1 MASRPHLI
9 LRFPHSGGI
18 TSPRCQLTSRI
29 RFLLTAGS
37 EADSGATPPA
47 AHLTR
52 AQKTMIPLRNV
63 SFRTKFAILFFTYA
77 VGLLLVFSIGFYARS
92 QVKVGGPIYKDIRVM
107 QDLTAEVVPPHMN
120 CSQAYVT
127 LLQIRNTDTAESGRK
142 VELAY
147 RRAVES
153 FKEGYQKYLNLDLAP
168 KIHEALQQ
176 SQSTGIEFFASAD
189 RWIETLR
196 LPPEESAI
204 IMDKLRPELQSA
216 YEAHQADANALLK
229 LLTDAQ
235 TTGEE
240 EALVV
245 IEGWTTTILTIAS
258 CTLLLTAWI
267 IWQIGS
273 AIIRP
278 TDKLISKMREM
289 AEGAGDLTTRIE
301 VDSSDEVGQLAST
314 INTVI
319 SKLHDLVAEIK
330 ASSLDLLTTTAQI
343 ASTAHQQESTVQSF
357 GASSSEIAAAVRQI
371 SATSQELLSTM
382 NKVTTNAEQA
392 TLLATSGRTGLAS
405 MENTMG
411 RLSDAT
417 CSIASKLSAIR
428 EKAGDINM
436 VITTITKVADQTNL
450 LSINAAIEAEK
461 AGEFGRGFLVVA
473 REIRRLADQTAVA
486 TLDIENLVRH
496 MQSAV
501 SAGVMEMDR
510 FNEEVRGGVSKV
522 AEINSQMG
530 QIIEE
535 VQTLGEQFPPLHEGM
550 RQQSLGARQIN
561 EAMATLT
568 GGASQTGNSLR
579 DLNQASVNLR
589 ESVDRLRNSVV
600 RFTVAGQA

>member
-1 MASRPHLI
+1 
-9 LRFPHSGGI
+9 
-18 TSPRCQLTSRI
+18 
-29 RFLLTAGS
+29 
-37 EADSGATPPA
+37 
-47 AHLTR
+47 
-52 AQKTMIPLRNV
+52 MIPLRNV
-63 SFRTKFAILFFTYA
+63 SFRIKFAILFA
-77 VGLLLVFSIGFYARS
+77 VYTIGLTLVFGIGFYARS
-92 QVKVGGPIYKDIRVM
+92 QVKVGGPIYKEIRVL

-120 CSQAYVT
+120 CSQAYLY
-127 LLQIRNTDTAESGRK
+127 LLQIRNTDTPESGRRL
-142 VELAY
+142 ELAY
-147 RRAVES
+147 RRTVDR
-153 FKEGYQKYLNLDLAP
+153 FKEGYQKYLALDLP
-168 KIHEALQQ
+168 SKTREALEL
-176 SQSTGIEFFASAD
+176 SQATGLDFFASAD

-196 LPPEESAI
+196 LPPEEATI
-204 IMDKLRPELQSA
+204 VMEKLRPELQSA
-216 YEAHQADANALLK
+216 YEAHQAEANVMLQ
-229 LLTDAQ
+229 LLTDGQSA
-235 TTGEE
+235 EE
-240 EALVV
+240 QQALVV
-245 IEGWTTTILTIAS
+245 IEGWTTTILSIGIG
-258 CTLLLTAWI
+258 TLLLTAWI
-267 IWQIGS
+267 IWQIG
-273 AIIRP
+273 ATIIYP
-278 TDKLISKMREM
+278 TDKLIAKMREM
-289 AEGAGDLTTRIE
+289 AEGAGDLTTRIDVE
-301 VDSSDEVGQLAST
+301 SSDEVGQLART

-319 SKLHDLVAEIK
+319 SKLHDLVAEVK

-417 CSIASKLSAIR
+417 SSIASKLSAIR

-510 FNEEVRGGVSKV
+510 FNEEVRGGVNKV

-568 GGASQTGNSLR
+568 GGATHTGNSLR
-579 DLNQASVNLR
+579 DLNQAAINLR

-600 RFTVAGQA
+600 RFTVAGQN

>member
-1 MASRPHLI
+1 
-9 LRFPHSGGI
+9 
-18 TSPRCQLTSRI
+18 
-29 RFLLTAGS
+29 
-37 EADSGATPPA
+37 
-47 AHLTR
+47 
-52 AQKTMIPLRNV
+52 MIPLRNV
-63 SFRTKFAILFFTYA
+63 SFRIKFAILFFTYS
-77 VGLLLVFSIGFYARS
+77 VGLVLVFSIGFYARS
-92 QVKVGGPIYKDIRVM
+92 QVKVGGPIYKDIRVL
-107 QDLTAEVVPPHMN
+107 QDLSAEVVPPHMN
-120 CSQAYVT
+120 CSQAYLT
-127 LLQIRNTDTAESGRK
+127 LLQIRNTDTPESGRK
-142 VELAY
+142 LELAY

-153 FKEGYQKYLNLDLAP
+153 FKEGYQKYLALDLP
-168 KIHEALQQ
+168 TETHEALQQ
-176 SQSTGIEFFASAD
+176 SQSTGIDFFASAD

-229 LLTDAQ
+229 LLTDEQVA
-235 TTGEE
+235 EE
-240 EALVV
+240 KQALVV
-245 IEGWTTTILTIAS
+245 IESWTTTILTIGIS
-258 CTLLLTAWI
+258 TLLLTAWI

-289 AEGAGDLTTRIE
+289 AEGAGDLTTRIDVE
-301 VDSSDEVGQLAST
+301 SNDEVGQLAST

-319 SKLHDLVAEIK
+319 SKLHDLVAEVK

-343 ASTAHQQESTVQSF
+343 ASTAHQQESTVQTF

-522 AEINSQMG
+522 AEINTQMG

-579 DLNQASVNLR
+579 DLNQAAINLR

>member
-1 MASRPHLI
+1 
-9 LRFPHSGGI
+9 
-18 TSPRCQLTSRI
+18 
-29 RFLLTAGS
+29 
-37 EADSGATPPA
+37 
-47 AHLTR
+47 
-52 AQKTMIPLRNV
+52 MIPLRNV
-63 SFRTKFAILFFTYA
+63 SFRIKFAILFFTYS

-92 QVKVGGPIYKDIRVM
+92 QVKVGGPIYKDIRVL
-107 QDLTAEVVPPHMN
+107 QDLTSEVVPPHMN
-120 CSQAYVT
+120 CSQAYLT
-127 LLQIRNTDTAESGRK
+127 LLQIRNTDTPESGRK
-142 VELAY
+142 LELAY
-147 RRAVES
+147 HRAVES
-153 FKEGYQKYLNLDLAP
+153 FKEGYQKYLALDLP
-168 KIHEALQQ
+168 TETREALQQ
-176 SQSTGIEFFASAD
+176 SQSTGIDFFASAD

-229 LLTDAQ
+229 LLTDEQVA
-235 TTGEE
+235 EE
-240 EALVV
+240 KKALVV
-245 IEGWTTTILTIAS
+245 IESWTTTILTIGIS
-258 CTLLLTAWI
+258 TLLLTAWI

-289 AEGAGDLTTRIE
+289 AEGAGDLTTRIDVE
-301 VDSSDEVGQLAST
+301 SNDEVGQLAST

-319 SKLHDLVAEIK
+319 SKLHDLVAEVK
-330 ASSLDLLTTTAQI
+330 ASSLDLLTTTSQI
-343 ASTAHQQESTVQSF
+343 ASTAHQQESTVQTF

-522 AEINSQMG
+522 AEINTQMG

-579 DLNQASVNLR
+579 DLNQAAINLR

>member
-1 MASRPHLI
+1 
-9 LRFPHSGGI
+9 
-18 TSPRCQLTSRI
+18 
-29 RFLLTAGS
+29 
-37 EADSGATPPA
+37 
-47 AHLTR
+47 
-52 AQKTMIPLRNV
+52 MIPLRNV
-63 SFRTKFAILFFTYA
+63 SFRIKFAILFFTYTL
-77 VGLLLVFSIGFYARS
+77 GLILVFLIGYYARS
-92 QVKVGGPIYKDIRVM
+92 QVKVGGPIYQEIRLL
-107 QDLTAEVVPPHMN
+107 QDLTSEVVPPGMN
-120 CSQAYVT
+120 CSQAYVD
-127 LLQIRNTDTAESGRK
+127 LLQIRNTDTPESGRRL
-142 VELAY
+142 ELAY
-147 RRAVES
+147 RRDIQK
-153 FKEGYQKYLNLDLAP
+153 FKDGYQKYLALNLP
-168 KIHEALQQ
+168 ESTREALLSAQT
-176 SQSTGIEFFASAD
+176 TGFDFFDSAD
-189 RWIETLR
+189 RWVETLR
-196 LPPEESAI
+196 LPPEEAAAA
-204 IMDKLRPELQSA
+204 MEKLRPELQA
-216 YEAHQADANALLK
+216 GYEAHQKQAEVLLK
-229 LLTDAQ
+229 LLADLQ
-235 TTGEE
+235 SSEE
-240 EALVV
+240 QQALAV
-245 IEGWTTTILTIAS
+245 IESWTTTILIIGVG
-258 CTLLLTAWI
+258 TLLLTAWI

-273 AIIRP
+273 AIIYP
-278 TDKLISKMREM
+278 TDKLIAKMREM
-289 AEGAGDLTTRIE
+289 AEGAGDLTTRID
-301 VDSSDEVGQLAST
+301 VDSGDEVGQLAGT

-319 SKLHDLVAEIK
+319 TKLHDLVAEVK
-330 ASSLDLLTTTAQI
+330 SSSLDLLTTTAQI
-343 ASTAHQQESTVQSF
+343 ASTAHQQESTIQSF

-382 NKVTTNAEQA
+382 SKVTTNAEQA
-392 TLLATSGRTGLAS
+392 TLLATTGRTGLAG
-405 MENTMG
+405 MEDTME

-417 CSIASKLSAIR
+417 SSIASKLSAIR

-568 GGASQTGNSLR
+568 GGATQTGNSLR
-579 DLNQASVNLR
+579 DLNQAAINLR
-589 ESVDRLRNSVV
+589 QSVDRLRNSVV
-600 RFTVAGQA
+600 RFTVSSQG

>member
-1 MASRPHLI
+1 MRA
-9 LRFPHSGGI
+9 
-18 TSPRCQLTSRI
+18 LTPI
-29 RFLLTAGS
+29 
-37 EADSGATPPA
+37 
-47 AHLTR
+47 
-52 AQKTMIPLRNV
+52 IPLRNV
-63 SFRTKFAILFFTYA
+63 SFRIKFAILFVIYA
-77 VGLLLVFSIGFYARS
+77 IGLILVFSIGFYARS
-92 QVKVGGPIYKDIRVM
+92 QVKVGGPIYKEIRVL

-120 CSQAYVT
+120 CSQAYVY
-127 LLQIRNTDTAESGRK
+127 LLQIRNTDTPESGRRL
-142 VELAY
+142 ELAY
-147 RRAVES
+147 RRAVDR
-153 FKEGYQKYLNLDLAP
+153 FKEGYQKYLALALP
-168 KIHEALQQ
+168 PQTREALQR
-176 SQSTGIEFFASAD
+176 SQVTGLDFFASAD
-189 RWIETLR
+189 RWVETLR
-196 LPPEESAI
+196 LPPEEAAT
-204 IMDKLRPELQSA
+204 IMDKLRPELQAA
-216 YEAHQADANALLK
+216 YEAHQAEANAMLQ
-229 LLTDAQ
+229 LLTDEQ
-235 TTGEE
+235 TTEE
-240 EALVV
+240 KQALEV
-245 IEGWTTTILTIAS
+245 IEGWTTTILSIGIG
-258 CTLLLTAWI
+258 TLLLTAWI
-267 IWQIGS
+267 IWQIGA
-273 AIIRP
+273 AIIYP
-278 TDKLISKMREM
+278 TDKLIAKMREM
-289 AEGAGDLTTRIE
+289 ADGAGDLTTRIDVE
-301 VDSSDEVGQLAST
+301 SSDEVGQLART

-319 SKLHDLVAEIK
+319 SKLHDLVAEVK

-417 CSIASKLSAIR
+417 SSIASKLSAIR

-510 FNEEVRGGVSKV
+510 FNEEVRGGVNKV

-568 GGASQTGNSLR
+568 GGATQTGNSLR
-579 DLNQASVNLR
+579 DLNQAAINLR

-600 RFTVAGQA
+600 RFTVAGQN

>member
-1 MASRPHLI
+1 
-9 LRFPHSGGI
+9 
-18 TSPRCQLTSRI
+18 
-29 RFLLTAGS
+29 
-37 EADSGATPPA
+37 
-47 AHLTR
+47 
-52 AQKTMIPLRNV
+52 MIPLRNV
-63 SFRTKFAILFFTYA
+63 SFRIKFAILFFTYA
-77 VGLLLVFSIGFYARS
+77 VGLVLVFSIGFYARS
-92 QVKVGGPIYKDIRVM
+92 QVKVGGPIYKDIRVL

-127 LLQIRNTDTAESGRK
+127 LLQIRNTDTPESGRK
-142 VELAY
+142 LELAY

-168 KIHEALQQ
+168 EIHEALQQ

-245 IEGWTTTILTIAS
+245 IESWTTTILTIGT

-289 AEGAGDLTTRIE
+289 AEGAGDLTTRIDVE
-301 VDSSDEVGQLAST
+301 SNDEVGQLAST

-330 ASSLDLLTTTAQI
+330 SSSLDLLTTTAQI

-579 DLNQASVNLR
+579 DLNQAAVNLR

>member
-1 MASRPHLI
+1 MDMNYHQEKFRVFVRALS
-9 LRFPHSGGI
+9 
-18 TSPRCQLTSRI
+18 LT
-29 RFLLTAGS
+29 FL
-37 EADSGATPPA
+37 P
-47 AHLTR
+47 
-52 AQKTMIPLRNV
+52 MIPLRNV
-63 SFRTKFAILFFTYA
+63 SFRVKFGILFLTYT
-77 VGLLLVFSIGFYARS
+77 VGLALVFGIGFYARS
-92 QVKVGGPIYKDIRVM
+92 QVKVGGPIYNEILVLEN
-107 QDLTAEVVPPHMN
+107 LTAEVVPPNMN
-120 CSQAYVT
+120 CSPALVA
-127 LLQIRNTDTAESGRK
+127 LLQIRSDGQPESNRK
-142 VELAY
+142 LEQIY
-147 RRAVES
+147 RRAFER
-153 FKEGYQKYLNLDLAP
+153 FKDGYQQYLALDLP
-168 KIHEALQQ
+168 PETKESLQQ
-176 SQSTGIEFFASAD
+176 SQATGNDFFEVAD
-189 RWIETLR
+189 RWIAASHL
-196 LPPEESAI
+196 SAQEATATCE
-204 IMDKLRPELQSA
+204 KLRPELQA
-216 YEAHQADANALLK
+216 TYDTHQEEVAKLIK
-229 LLTDAQ
+229 LLTAARDLEEKEAVSVIANW
-235 TTGEE
+235 TT
-240 EALVV
+240 AILVV
-245 IEGWTTTILTIAS
+245 VFA
-258 CTLLLTAWI
+258 TLALSAWI
-267 IWQIGS
+267 IWQIGA
-273 AIIRP
+273 AIIYP
-278 TDKLISKMREM
+278 TDKLIAKMREM
-289 AEGAGDLTTRIE
+289 AEGAGDLTTRID
-301 VDSSDEVGQLAST
+301 VDSSDEIGHLAST

-319 SKLHDLVAEIK
+319 SKLHDLVAEVK
-330 ASSLDLLTTTAQI
+330 ASSLDLLTTTSQI
-343 ASTAHQQESTVQSF
+343 ASTAHQQETTIQSF

-417 CSIASKLSAIR
+417 SSIASKLSAIR
-428 EKAGDINM
+428 EKASDINM

-510 FNEEVRGGVSKV
+510 FNEEVRGGVGKV

-568 GGASQTGNSLR
+568 GGATQTGNSLR
-579 DLNQASVNLR
+579 DLNQAAINLR

-600 RFTVAGQA
+600 RFTVSG

>member
-1 MASRPHLI
+1 
-9 LRFPHSGGI
+9 
-18 TSPRCQLTSRI
+18 
-29 RFLLTAGS
+29 
-37 EADSGATPPA
+37 
-47 AHLTR
+47 
-52 AQKTMIPLRNV
+52 MIPLRNV
-63 SFRTKFAILFFTYA
+63 SFRIKFAILFFTYA
-77 VGLLLVFSIGFYARS
+77 IGLILVFSIGFYARS
-92 QVKVGGPIYKDIRVM
+92 QVKVGGPIYQEIRIL
-107 QDLTAEVVPPHMN
+107 QDLNSEVVPPDMN
-120 CSQAYVT
+120 CSQAFVA
-127 LLQIRNTDTAESGRK
+127 LLQIRNTDTPESGRK
-142 VELAY
+142 LELAY
-147 RRAVES
+147 RRSVEK
-153 FKEGYQKYLNLDLAP
+153 FKEGYQKYLALDLPA
-168 KIHEALQQ
+168 KTREALQAA
-176 SQSTGIEFFASAD
+176 QSTGLDFFATAD
-189 RWIETLR
+189 RWMETLR
-196 LPPEESAI
+196 LPPEEAATA
-204 IMDKLRPELQSA
+204 MEKLRPELQAA
-216 YEAHQADANALLK
+216 YEAHQTEASGLLK
-229 LLTDAQ
+229 QLSDDQLA
-235 TTGEE
+235 EE
-240 EALVV
+240 TQARDV
-245 IEGWTTTILTIAS
+245 IEGWTTTIVSIAS
-258 CTLLLTAWI
+258 FTLLLTAWI

-273 AIIRP
+273 AIIHP
-278 TDKLISKMREM
+278 TDKLIAKMREM
-289 AEGAGDLTTRIE
+289 AEGAGDLTTRIDVE
-301 VDSSDEVGQLAST
+301 SSDEVGKLAAT

-319 SKLHDLVAEIK
+319 AKLHDLVAEVK

-343 ASTAHQQESTVQSF
+343 ASTAHQQETTVQSF

-382 NKVTTNAEQA
+382 NKVTSNAEEA
-392 TLLATSGRTGLAS
+392 TMLANSGRTGLAS

-428 EKAGDINM
+428 EKASDINM

-510 FNEEVRGGVSKV
+510 FNEEVRGGVTKV

-568 GGASQTGNSLR
+568 GGATQTGNSLR
-579 DLNQASVNLR
+579 DLNQAAINLR

-600 RFTVAGQA
+600 RFTVAGQT

>member
-1 MASRPHLI
+1 MWGNRIGRFSINISITAISDLFLSASRLD
-9 LRFPHSGGI
+9 F
-18 TSPRCQLTSRI
+18 SPLANIDWVPS
-29 RFLLTAGS
+29 
-37 EADSGATPPA
+37 
-47 AHLTR
+47 
-52 AQKTMIPLRNV
+52 TMIPLRNV
-63 SFRTKFAILFFTYA
+63 SFRIKFAILFFTYA
-77 VGLLLVFSIGFYARS
+77 VGLILVFTIGFYARL
-92 QVKVGGPIYKDIRVM
+92 QVKVGGPIYKEIRQL
-107 QDLTAEVVPPHMN
+107 QDLNSDIVPPRMN
-120 CSQAYVT
+120 CSEAYVA
-127 LLQIRNTDTAESGRK
+127 LLQIRNTDTQESARK
-142 VELAY
+142 IELAY
-147 RRAVES
+147 RRSVEN
-153 FKEGYQKYLNLDLAP
+153 FKEGYQKYLALDLP
-168 KIHEALQQ
+168 VKVRESLQT
-176 SQSTGIEFFASAD
+176 SQSTGLDFFATAD
-189 RWIETLR
+189 RWAETLR
-196 LPPEESAI
+196 LPPEESAAV
-204 IMDKLRPELQSA
+204 MDKLRPELQAA
-216 YEAHQADANALLK
+216 YEAHQVEANKLMTLLADE
-229 LLTDAQ
+229 Q
-235 TTGEE
+235 TAEE
-240 EALVV
+240 EQARIV
-245 IEGWTTTILTIAS
+245 IESWTTWILSIGIG
-258 CTLLLTAWI
+258 TLLLTAWI

-278 TDKLISKMREM
+278 TDKLITKMREM
-289 AEGAGDLTTRIE
+289 AEGAGDLTTRIDVE
-301 VDSSDEVGQLAST
+301 SDDEVGQLAAT

-319 SKLHDLVAEIK
+319 SKLHDLVAEVK
-330 ASSLDLLTTTAQI
+330 SSSLDLLTTTAQI

-392 TLLATSGRTGLAS
+392 TLLATTGRTGLAG

-510 FNEEVRGGVSKV
+510 FNEEVRGGVNKV

-568 GGASQTGNSLR
+568 GGATQTGNSLR
-579 DLNQASVNLR
+579 DLNQAAANLR

>member
-1 MASRPHLI
+1 
-9 LRFPHSGGI
+9 
-18 TSPRCQLTSRI
+18 
-29 RFLLTAGS
+29 
-37 EADSGATPPA
+37 
-47 AHLTR
+47 
-52 AQKTMIPLRNV
+52 MIPLRNV
-63 SFRTKFAILFFTYA
+63 SFRIKFAILFVTYA
-77 VGLLLVFSIGFYARS
+77 VGLVLVFSIGFYARS
-92 QVKVGGPIYKDIRVM
+92 QVKVGGPIYKDIRVL

-120 CSQAYVT
+120 CSQAYLT
-127 LLQIRNTDTAESGRK
+127 LLQIRNTDTPESGRK
-142 VELAY
+142 LELAY

-153 FKEGYQKYLNLDLAP
+153 FKAGYQKYLALDLP
-168 KIHEALQQ
+168 TETHEALQQ
-176 SQSTGIEFFASAD
+176 SQSSGIEFFASAD

-289 AEGAGDLTTRIE
+289 AEGAGDLTTRIDVE
-301 VDSSDEVGQLAST
+301 SNDEVGQLAST

-319 SKLHDLVAEIK
+319 SKLHDLVAEVK

-343 ASTAHQQESTVQSF
+343 ASTAHQQESTVQTF

-522 AEINSQMG
+522 AEINTQMG

-579 DLNQASVNLR
+579 DLNQAAINLR